1 MKDIKSS
8 FLVVSRVMSEGK
20 LKGFL
25 VVNSSGNSEVLAI
38 DAVPTVAPNI
48 DFINAEYD
56 SQFKTLVGIHGQ
68 SLTDCPEINE
78 NFELTSR
85 NGISVFCIV
94 KDKETKDLIGVVAYN
109 GMGSHFN
116 LTFNKL
122 DELSRKN
129 KSCNF
134 EMFVDSKYGLIC
146 RQKDGTPFECVEMTS
161 KKKVVQKKVGCVQQ
175 KNNEVIPMITSYDMK
190 AVSNDEF
197 SASCQQKFVKAALS
211 LKKLTPYY
219 FTIYSTIRRMPAP
232 IGTMGVTEDTLYYD
246 NKFVAESSVEELV
259 FVLIHEI
266 MHIMMQHSLRFKP
279 RTNHDL
285 WNVACDLYIN
295 TLICNDFGCKFGGGV
310 ETLYVADGTKI
321 EIKTPDYGVF
331 ESTFGKVID
340 FKLDTPETIYNEM
353 LKNAQQSGQGNS
365 PKNSSNQ
372 GKGQGNSQ
380 NSQNS
385 NQQMQQGMQQVK
397 QGAQQAQQNCNNS
410 SQSQQAS
417 QQIQQGM
424 QQVQQ
429 GMQNNNK
436 QQAQQGAQQIQQ
448 GINQMNQAQQQVG
461 QSQTQQGQNASQQMQ
476 NGMNQIN
483 SALNGQGQQNNSNNT
498 QNGQG
503 QGQGDDV
510 FDDGAGEGSDGTS
523 QKKTISVT
531 YNGKTVNVTINKD
544 VMSNNNSQSQGV
556 EKDNLEASRKAL
568 QRAKTKIEL
577 EEQDRGE
584 SLTKNAG
591 AGCGLTQRYIEVG
604 LASGV
609 DWRILLKNLC
619 KDKPKKTFTLSQPN
633 VDYMNLGMTLAD
645 RRAIGKPTHISHVKF
660 AIDVSGSV
668 STQELNAA
676 LSEINQIYK
685 HFKIDGELIYW
696 STMIGDVG
704 NFSNLKDMLKVQPV
718 SDGGTDARCIF
729 DYLSGKTKVHG
740 RYESDKPRDITAIFI
755 ITDGYFRFNFDEY
768 AQMFGK
774 KVVWLITGVKG
785 NLISFDPPFGR
796 AIPLSL
802 D

>member
-1 MKDIKSS
+1 MSDIKNS

-25 VVNSSGNSEVLAI
+25 VVNSNGNSQVLPIDRVPAI
-38 DAVPTVAPNI
+38 ALNNT
-48 DFINAEYD
+48 FINAEYD
-56 SQFKTLVGIHGQ
+56 SQFKTLVGVHGQ

-78 NFELTSR
+78 DYELTSR

-109 GMGSHFN
+109 GIGSHFN

-122 DELSRKN
+122 DELGRKN

-134 EMFVDSKYGLIC
+134 EMYVDSKYGLIC
-146 RQKDGTPFECVEMTS
+146 RQKDGTPFECVEMIS
-161 KKKVVQKKVGCVQQ
+161 KKKAVQNTGGCIKQ
-175 KNNEVIPMITSYDMK
+175 KNNEVLPMITSYDMRE
-190 AVSNDEF
+190 VSNDEF
-197 SASCQQKFVKAALS
+197 NTSCQQKLVKAALS

-219 FTIYSTIRRMPAP
+219 FTIYSTIKRVPAP
-232 IGTMGVTEDTLYYD
+232 IDTMGVTEDTLYYD

-259 FVLIHEI
+259 FVLIHEVL
-266 MHIMMQHSLRFKP
+266 HIMMQHSLRFKP

-310 ETLYVADGTKI
+310 ETIYLADGTKI
-321 EIKTPDYGVF
+321 GIKTPDYGVF
-331 ESTFGKVID
+331 ESTFNKVVD
-340 FKLDTPETIYNEM
+340 FKLDTPETIYDEM
-353 LKNAQQSGQGNS
+353 LKNAKQNQNNSSQHSQKGSQGSSLQSQSGSQS
-365 PKNSSNQ
+365 QSS
-372 GKGQGNSQ
+372 G
-380 NSQNS
+380 
-385 NQQMQQGMQQVK
+385 QQMQQGMQQVQ
-397 QGAQQAQQNCNNS
+397 QGAQQAQQNCGNS

-429 GMQNNNK
+429 GMQNNNT
-436 QQAQQGAQQIQQ
+436 QQVQQ
-448 GINQMNQAQQQVG
+448 GIQQVQQGVNQMNQAQQQTG
-461 QSQTQQGQNASQQMQ
+461 QSQTPQGQSASQQMQ
-476 NGMNQIN
+476 NGLNQMNN
-483 SALNGQGQQNNSNNT
+483 ALNNQSSSSGN
-498 QNGQG
+498 
-503 QGQGDDV
+503 DV
-510 FDDGAGEGSDGTS
+510 FDDGAGEGSDGTT

-531 YNGKTVNVTINKD
+531 YNGKTVDVTVNKD
-544 VMSNNNSQSQGV
+544 IMTNNNSDSQGV
-556 EKDNLEASRKAL
+556 NKDNLEASRKAL

-577 EEQDRGE
+577 EEEERGE
-584 SLTKNAG
+584 PLTKNAG
-591 AGCGLTQRYIEVG
+591 AGAGLVQRYIEVG

-619 KDKPKKTFTLSQPN
+619 KDKPKKTFTLAQPN

-645 RRAIGKPTHISHVKF
+645 RRAIGKPTHISHTKF

-668 STQELNAA
+668 SKQELNAA
-676 LSEINQIYK
+676 LSEINAIYK
-685 HFKIDGELIYW
+685 HFKVDGELIYW
-696 STMIGDVG
+696 STMIGDTG
-704 NFSNLKDMLKVQPV
+704 EFSSLKDMLKVQPI
-718 SDGGTDARCIF
+718 SDGGTDVSCVF

-740 RYESDKPRDITAIFI
+740 HYESDKPRDITAIFI
-755 ITDGYFRFNFDEY
+755 ITDGHFSFNFDEY

-785 NLISFDPPFGR
+785 NLISFNPPFGR

>member
-1 MKDIKSS
+1 MSDIKNS

-25 VVNSSGNSEVLAI
+25 VVNSKGSSQILSI
-38 DAVPTVAPNI
+38 DRVPTVAPNNT
-48 DFINAEYD
+48 FINAEYD
-56 SQFKTLVGIHGQ
+56 SQFKTLVGTHGQ

-78 NFELTSR
+78 DYELTSR

-94 KDKETKDLIGVVAYN
+94 KDKDTKDLIGVVAYN

-122 DELSRKN
+122 DELGRKN

-134 EMFVDSKYGLIC
+134 EMYVDHKYGLIC
-146 RQKDGTPFECVEMTS
+146 RQKDGTPFECVEMTA
-161 KKKVVQKKVGCVQQ
+161 KKKAVQNTGGCIKQ
-175 KNNEVIPMITSYDMK
+175 KNNEVMPMLTSYDMK
-190 AVSNDEF
+190 AVSNNEF
-197 SASCQQKFVKAALS
+197 NTSCQQKLVKAALS

-219 FTIYSTIRRMPAP
+219 FTIYSTIKRVPAP
-232 IGTMGVTEDTLYYD
+232 IDTMGVTEDTLYYD
-246 NKFVAESSVEELV
+246 NKFVAESSVDELV

-266 MHIMMQHSLRFKP
+266 LHIMMQHSLRFKP

-295 TLICNDFGCKFGGGV
+295 TLICNDFGCQFGGG
-310 ETLYVADGTKI
+310 TKTIYVDDGTKV
-321 EIKTPDYGVF
+321 EIKTPEYGVF
-331 ESTFGKVID
+331 ESTFGKIID
-340 FKLDTPETIYNEM
+340 FKLDTPETIYDEM
-353 LKNAQQSGQGNS
+353 LKNAKQNGGSSKKSQGSQGSNSQGNSGQGSGN
-365 PKNSSNQ
+365 
-372 GKGQGNSQ
+372 QGNSQ
-380 NSQNS
+380 SS
-385 NQQMQQGMQQVK
+385 SQQMQQGTQQVQ

-410 SQSQQAS
+410 PQSQQAAQTIQQGI

-424 QQVQQ
+424 Q
-429 GMQNNNK
+429 NNNN
-436 QQAQQGAQQIQQ
+436 QQKQQGAQQIQQ
-448 GINQMNQAQQQVG
+448 GINQMNQAQKQAG
-461 QSQTQQGQNASQQMQ
+461 QDQTPQGQGASNQMQ

-483 SALNGQGQQNNSNNT
+483 NALNNQS
-498 QNGQG
+498 
-503 QGQGDDV
+503 QGQGDINGNDV
-510 FDDGAGEGSDGTS
+510 FDDGAGEGSDGTT

-531 YNGKTVNVTINKD
+531 YNGKTVDVTVNKD
-544 VMSNNNSQSQGV
+544 IMTNNSTQSQGV

-577 EEQDRGE
+577 EEEERGE
-584 SLTKNAG
+584 PLTKNAG
-591 AGCGLTQRYIEVG
+591 EGTGLVQRYIEVG

-645 RRAIGKPTHISHVKF
+645 RRAIGKPTHISHIKF

-668 STQELNAA
+668 TKQELNAA
-676 LSEINQIYK
+676 LSEINSVYK
-685 HFKIDGELIYW
+685 HFKVDGELIYW
-696 STMIGDVG
+696 STMIGDAG
-704 NFSNLKDMLKVQPV
+704 NFSSLKDMLKVQPV
-718 SDGGTDARCIF
+718 SDGGTDVRCVF

-740 RYESDKPRDITAIFI
+740 RYESDKPKDITAIFI
-755 ITDGYFRFNFDEY
+755 ITDGYFGFNFDEY

-774 KVVWLITGVKG
+774 KVVWLITGVRG
-785 NLISFDPPFGR
+785 NLISFKPPFGR
-796 AIPLSL
+796 VIPLSL

>member
-25 VVNSSGNSEVLAI
+25 VVDSSGSSEVLHI
-38 DAVPTVAPNI
+38 DAVPTIAPKI

-94 KDKETKDLIGVVAYN
+94 KDKDTKDLIGVVAYN

-146 RQKDGTPFECVEMTS
+146 KQKDGTPFECVEMIS
-161 KKKVVQKKVGCVQQ
+161 KKKVVQKKVGCVEQ

-190 AVSNDEF
+190 AISNDEF

-232 IGTMGVTEDTLYYD
+232 IETMGVTEDTLYYG

-285 WNVACDLYIN
+285 WNIACDLYIN

-310 ETLYVADGTKI
+310 ESIYVADGTKI

-331 ESTFGKVID
+331 ESTFGKTID

-353 LKNAQQSGQGNS
+353 LKNAQQSGQGSNS
-365 PKNSSNQ
+365 QNSSNQ
-372 GKGQGNSQ
+372 GKGQGN
-380 NSQNS
+380 
-385 NQQMQQGMQQVK
+385 
-397 QGAQQAQQNCNNS
+397 
-410 SQSQQAS
+410 
-417 QQIQQGM
+417 
-424 QQVQQ
+424 
-429 GMQNNNK
+429 
-436 QQAQQGAQQIQQ
+436 
-448 GINQMNQAQQQVG
+448 
-461 QSQTQQGQNASQQMQ
+461 
-476 NGMNQIN
+476 
-483 SALNGQGQQNNSNNT
+483 
-498 QNGQG
+498 
-503 QGQGDDV
+503 DV

-523 QKKTISVT
+523 QKKTVSVT

-591 AGCGLTQRYIEVG
+591 SDCGLTQRYIEVG

-796 AIPLSL
+796 AIHLSL

>member
-1 MKDIKSS
+1 MRDIKSS

-25 VVNSSGNSEVLAI
+25 VVDSSGSSEVLHI
-38 DAVPTVAPNI
+38 DAVPTIAPKI

-94 KDKETKDLIGVVAYN
+94 KDKDTKDLIGVVAYN
-109 GMGSHFN
+109 GIGSHFN
-116 LTFNKL
+116 LTFTKL

-161 KKKVVQKKVGCVQQ
+161 KKKVVQKKVGCVEQ

-232 IGTMGVTEDTLYYD
+232 IETMGVTEDTLYYD

-259 FVLIHEI
+259 FVLIHEM
-266 MHIMMQHSLRFKP
+266 MHIMMQHSLRFEP

-285 WNVACDLYIN
+285 WNIACDLYIN
-295 TLICNDFGCKFGGGV
+295 TLICNDFGCKFGSGV
-310 ETLYVADGTKI
+310 ETIYVADGTKI

-331 ESTFGKVID
+331 ESTFGKTID

-353 LKNAQQSGQGNS
+353 LKNTQQSGQGNS
-365 PKNSSNQ
+365 TQNSSNQ
-372 GKGQGNSQ
+372 GKGQGS
-380 NSQNS
+380 
-385 NQQMQQGMQQVK
+385 
-397 QGAQQAQQNCNNS
+397 
-410 SQSQQAS
+410 
-417 QQIQQGM
+417 
-424 QQVQQ
+424 
-429 GMQNNNK
+429 
-436 QQAQQGAQQIQQ
+436 
-448 GINQMNQAQQQVG
+448 
-461 QSQTQQGQNASQQMQ
+461 SQTQQGQSASQQMQ

-483 SALNGQGQQNNSNNT
+483 NALNGQGQGN
-498 QNGQG
+498 
-503 QGQGDDV
+503 DV

-523 QKKTISVT
+523 QKKTVSVT
-531 YNGKTVNVTINKD
+531 YNGKTVDVTINKD
-544 VMSNNNSQSQGV
+544 IMSNNNSQSQGV

-568 QRAKTKIEL
+568 QRAKTKIDL

-619 KDKPKKTFTLSQPN
+619 KDKPKKTFTLAQPN

-685 HFKIDGELIYW
+685 HFKVDGELIYW

-704 NFSNLKDMLKVQPV
+704 NFSNLKDMMKVQPV

-755 ITDGYFRFNFDEY
+755 ITDGCFSFNFNEY